1 MNENRVVRFDWA
13 MKYMLRNKA
22 NYDIVEGFLCAL
34 LEDNDLKVIEILE
47 SESNKED
54 EDDKFNRVD
63 VLVKDSQ
70 GRNIIIEI
78 QNSRESDYLYRV
90 LYGVSKNIAQSIES
104 GQAYKNISKVITVNV
119 LYFNL
124 GIGEDYLYYGSTEFV
139 GMTTNERISK
149 DNERLKKLIPEG
161 ASYNPVEIYP
171 EYYLIQVE
179 KYKNIVSRAIDEW
192 IYWFKNEQVREDS
205 KSKNIK
211 KVREKLAILKMSQE
225 ERVEYEKYLEKLA
238 SERDILRTAYEDGR
252 KKTLKE
258 LMPIIEQERKEKAE
272 AKRKEAEA
280 KRKAEQ
286 ERKEKEQAIQ
296 REKEAMIKLAKKMKK
311 YGETIEDIMKETGL
325 SDKEIEKL

>member
-1 MNENRVVRFDWA
+1 MISEEKVVRFDWA

-34 LEDNDLKVIEILE
+34 LEDNDLKVLEILE

-54 EDDKFNRVD
+54 KDDKFNRVD
-63 VLVKDSQ
+63 VLVKDGK

-104 GQAYKNISKVITVNV
+104 GEAYKNISKVITVNI

-139 GMTTNERISK
+139 GLNTNERISK
-149 DNERLKKLIPEG
+149 DNEKLKKLIPEG
-161 ASYNPVEIYP
+161 ANYNPVEIFP

-179 KYKNIVSRAIDEW
+179 KYQNIVSRAIDEW
-192 IYWFKNEQVREDS
+192 IYWFKNEQVKEGS

-211 KVREKLAILKMSQE
+211 KVKEKLALLKMSQE
-225 ERVEYEKYLEKLA
+225 ERRNYEKYLEKLA
-238 SERDILRTAYEDGR
+238 SERDILQTAHNDGIKAG
-252 KKTLKE
+252 KKEAYKE
-258 LMPIIEQERKEKAE
+258 LEQKIEQER
-272 AKRKEAEA
+272 
-280 KRKAEQ
+280 
-286 ERKEKEQAIQ
+286 
-296 REKEAMIKLAKKMKK
+296 REKELVKQRLIETAKLMKSQGISLELIKK
-311 YGETIEDIMKETGL
+311 TTGL
-325 SDKEIEKL
+325 SEQEIENL

>member
-1 MNENRVVRFDWA
+1 
-13 MKYMLRNKA
+13 
-22 NYDIVEGFLCAL
+22 
-34 LEDNDLKVIEILE
+34 
-47 SESNKED
+47 
-54 EDDKFNRVD
+54 
-63 VLVKDSQ
+63 
-70 GRNIIIEI
+70 
-78 QNSRESDYLYRV
+78 
-90 LYGVSKNIAQSIES
+90 
-104 GQAYKNISKVITVNV
+104 
-119 LYFNL
+119 
-124 GIGEDYLYYGSTEFV
+124 
-139 GMTTNERISK
+139 MTTNERISK

-192 IYWFKNEQVREDS
+192 IYWFKYEQVREDS
-205 KSKNIK
+205 KSKNIG
-211 KVREKLAILKMSQE
+211 KVKEKLAILKMSQE

-238 SERDILRTAYEDGR
+238 SERDILRTAYDDGR
-252 KKTLKE
+252 KKTIKE
-258 LMPIIEQERKEKAE
+258 LMPIIEQERKEKV
-272 AKRKEAEA
+272 EA